1 MSCMSEKKGK
11 REIRYFWPDVGWLLI
26 RFRKDG
32 GAVLRFRPS
41 PAAIIKGLRMAVQ
54 RQIKASSTGEYK
66 LPPER

>member
-1 MSCMSEKKGK
+1 MSEKKKGK
-11 REIRYFWPDVGWLLI
+11 RKIRYFWPDVGWLLI

-41 PAAIIKGLRMAVQ
+41 LAAIIKGLYMVAQ
-54 RQIKASSTGEYK
+54 RQIKASSTEEYK